1 MKIDNIDYFSSSKL
15 SQIIAERFGKT
26 VNLGELEDN
35 TLQTFKESVH
45 DSIKSFES
53 AMAFNTQATN
63 PKYMENKLLYDA
75 IVKEQEMRVKKVQGD
90 EIEIEDPAKPG
101 VTTKVDTKEV
111 DVDTD
116 AQGNVQVKAKDPNK
130 QNKEPQ
136 IKVGA
141 KVSMGEDMDKD
152 VEMFKNY
159 LESQNYKILG
169 MGGGPKGVTF
179 TYADE
184 QGEEHTVSFKKGGV
198 NERRPFNMA
207 AYTQSRKNIEVLM
220 KGIIA
225 KAKELKQLKSQ
236 PNQDMNKIKDLE
248 GQIADMR
255 HNLEQMKTA
264 ADVEFKTA
272 TESKDGGDL
281 EDVVAPEFKKLVHDM
296 QKGMSK
302 KELEKKYPKQK
313 DSIAQLEKDL
323 ATVVEAI
330 KQTITGQ
337 VAEQQVRLGA
347 KEMAA
352 LRLLVGNQ
360 NFSEAKR
367 ALELAKSGRSVP
379 APLMKGFMPII
390 DKLDTFI
397 KGGAS
402 AVTRFNNLQKI
413 VGRNESNDY
422 ASSLRSLLEN
432 EMETSEI
439 LLASQDIVDTITD
452 MYEKIAEI
460 KSSQVLEL
468 VDRMSNELGQQQA
481 QSYQDKINPTL
492 EALEDALGTARQ
504 GAQDS
509 VSIVKGESVAPMAGD
524 TDIDTGMD
532 MDMDA
537 GGDAD
542 IEGGDDFGASEPAAG
557 GDEIAGRAER

>member
-15 SQIIAERFGKT
+15 SQIIAERFGCS

-35 TLQTFKESVH
+35 TLQTFKESVR

-63 PKYMENKLLYDA
+63 PKYMENKLLFDA

-111 DVDTD
+111 DVETD
-116 AQGNVQVKAKDPNK
+116 NAGNVEIKSKKDSNNNVK
-130 QNKEPQ
+130 QNV
-136 IKVGA
+136 KVGQ
-141 KVSMGEDMDKD
+141 KVTMEDLDDEARNFVDYIQDQGYKIDSMGA
-152 VEMFKNY
+152 
-159 LESQNYKILG
+159 
-169 MGGGPKGVTF
+169 GV
-179 TYADE
+179 
-184 QGEEHTVSFKKGGV
+184 
-198 NERRPFNMA
+198 
-207 AYTQSRKNIEVLM
+207 
-220 KGIIA
+220 KGISI
-225 KAKELKQLKSQ
+225 QYTTR
-236 PNQDMNKIKDLE
+236 DGDT
-248 GQIADMR
+248 
-255 HNLEQMKTA
+255 HNV
-264 ADVEFKTA
+264 DF
-272 TESKDGGDL
+272 KDGKVTREDAGDL

-323 ATVVEAI
+323 AKVVEAI
-330 KQTITGQ
+330 KQTVTGQ

-492 EALEDALGTARQ
+492 EALEEALGTARQ

-524 TDIDTGMD
+524 TDIDTSMD

-542 IEGGDDFGASEPAAG
+542 IEGGDDFSASEPAAG

>member
-35 TLQTFKESVH
+35 TLQTFKESVR

-63 PKYMENKLLYDA
+63 PKYMENKLLFDA
-75 IVKEQEMRVKKVQGD
+75 IVKEQEMRIKKVQGD

-111 DVDTD
+111 DIDTD
-116 AQGNVQVKAKDPNK
+116 AQGNVEVKAKDSNK
-130 QNKEPQ
+130 QNKAPQ
-136 IKVGA
+136 IKVGQ
-141 KVSMGEDMDKD
+141 KVTMEDLDDEARNFVDYIQDQGYKIDSMGAG
-152 VEMFKNY
+152 V
-159 LESQNYKILG
+159 
-169 MGGGPKGVTF
+169 KGITIQY
-179 TYADE
+179 TTRD
-184 QGEEHTVSFKKGGV
+184 GNTHTVDF
-198 NERRPFNMA
+198 
-207 AYTQSRKNIEVLM
+207 
-220 KGIIA
+220 
-225 KAKELKQLKSQ
+225 
-236 PNQDMNKIKDLE
+236 
-248 GQIADMR
+248 
-255 HNLEQMKTA
+255 
-264 ADVEFKTA
+264 
-272 TESKDGGDL
+272 KDGKVTREDKGDL

-509 VSIVKGESVAPMAGD
+509 VSIVKGESITPMAGD

-532 MDMDA
+532 MDMDT

>member
-15 SQIIAERFGKT
+15 SQIIAERFGRS

-35 TLQTFKESVH
+35 TLQTFKESVR

-63 PKYMENKLLYDA
+63 PKYMENKLLFDA
-75 IVKEQEMRVKKVQGD
+75 IVKEQEMRIKKVQGD

-111 DVDTD
+111 DVETD
-116 AQGNVQVKAKDPNK
+116 NAGNVEIKAKNNSNNNVK
-130 QNKEPQ
+130 QNV
-136 IKVGA
+136 KVGQ
-141 KVSMGEDMDKD
+141 KVTMEDLDDEARNFVDYIQNQGYKIDSMGA
-152 VEMFKNY
+152 
-159 LESQNYKILG
+159 
-169 MGGGPKGVTF
+169 GV
-179 TYADE
+179 
-184 QGEEHTVSFKKGGV
+184 
-198 NERRPFNMA
+198 
-207 AYTQSRKNIEVLM
+207 
-220 KGIIA
+220 KGISI
-225 KAKELKQLKSQ
+225 QYTTR
-236 PNQDMNKIKDLE
+236 DGDT
-248 GQIADMR
+248 
-255 HNLEQMKTA
+255 HNV
-264 ADVEFKTA
+264 DF
-272 TESKDGGDL
+272 KDGKVTREDAGDL

-313 DSIAQLEKDL
+313 DSIEQLEKDL
-323 ATVVEAI
+323 AKVVEAI

-337 VAEQQVRLGA
+337 VDEQQVRLGA

-413 VGRNESNDY
+413 VGRNESDDY

-468 VDRMSNELGQQQA
+468 VDRMSNELGQEQA
-481 QSYQDKINPTL
+481 QSYQNQINPTL
-492 EALEDALGTARQ
+492 EALEEALGTARQ

-509 VSIVKGESVAPMAGD
+509 VAIVKGESVSPMAGD
-524 TDIDTGMD
+524 SDIDTSMD
-532 MDMDA
+532 MDTDV